1 MRYQYTSRGF
11 QESYNSNLF
20 IPFGVKFLIIINIC
34 VFILAE
40 ISGQRNIFFTSFG
53 IVPFQVWSN
62 NHIWQL
68 FTYLFIHG
76 GVLHIFF
83 NMFVLWM
90 FGKDLEYSWGRN
102 EFLFFYFM
110 CGVGSGLLTVL
121 FSINSFVPI
130 VGASGAIYGLLVA
143 YGYTYP
149 NRMVY
154 LYGLF
159 PIRVKYMVLGLG
171 IMATFAFIFSKQ
183 SNVSHVTHLAGMII
197 GFMMLFFN
205 IDLKNMKLKYYKLK
219 LKKIKNNIEIKEHD
233 VFYAKQEVDKIL
245 DKLNNSG
252 WESLTDSEEQYLTK
266 MSKEIFKNNT
276 PN

>member
-1 MRYQYTSRGF
+1 
-11 QESYNSNLF
+11 
-20 IPFGVKFLIIINIC
+20 
-34 VFILAE
+34 
-40 ISGQRNIFFTSFG
+40 
-53 IVPFQVWSN
+53 
-62 NHIWQL
+62 
-68 FTYLFIHG
+68 
-76 GVLHIFF
+76 
-83 NMFVLWM
+83 MFVLWM

-110 CGVGSGLLTVL
+110 CGVGSGLITVL

-219 LKKIKNNIEIKEHD
+219 LKKIKNKIEIKEHD

>member
-11 QESYNSNLF
+11 NKSYKSNLF
-20 IPFGVKFLIIINIC
+20 IPKGVKILIIINIC
-34 VFILAE
+34 VFILSQ
-40 ISGQRNIFFTSFG
+40 ISGLRSIFFSSFG
-53 IVPFQVWSN
+53 IVPFQVWN
-62 NHIWQL
+62 NMKLWQL

-76 GVLHIFF
+76 GLLHIFF

-90 FGKDLEYSWGRN
+90 FGKDLEHEWGTY
-102 EFLFFYFM
+102 EFLFFYFI
-110 CGVGSGLLTVL
+110 CGVGSGLITVL
-121 FSINSFVPI
+121 FSANSIIPI

-143 YGYTYP
+143 YGYMYP
-149 NRMVY
+149 DRLVY

-159 PIRVKYMVLGLG
+159 PIRVKYMVLALG

-183 SNVSHVTHLAGMII
+183 SNVSHITHVAGMII
-197 GFMMLFFN
+197 GISVLLFNVN
-205 IDLKNMKLKYYKLK
+205 IKNIKLEYYKLK
-219 LKKIKNNIEIKEHD
+219 LKKLQNKRDVKNNKVI
-233 VFYAKQEVDKIL
+233 YAKQEVDKIL

-252 WESLTDSEEQYLTK
+252 WESLTDSEEKYLTK

>member
-20 IPFGVKFLIIINIC
+20 IPFGVKILIIINIC

-68 FTYLFIHG
+68 FTYLFVHG

-110 CGVGSGLLTVL
+110 CGVGSGLITVL

-197 GFMMLFFN
+197 GYTFLKRKWRLGSIVFYIRKKIIEYQIFREEKKVFYNKKLENN
-205 IDLKNMKLKYYKLK
+205 IDILL
-219 LKKIKNNIEIKEHD
+219 
-233 VFYAKQEVDKIL
+233 DKINKSGFDSL
-245 DKLNNSG
+245 SPDEEKELYENS
-252 WESLTDSEEQYLTK
+252 K
-266 MSKEIFKNNT
+266 IISKSKKKD
-276 PN
+276 